1 MILLISSN
9 ELCAKSVHVFTWP
22 FSYES
27 DGSYK
32 GFEGFGKKLEHA
44 GWVKNNFEKEI
55 KMPDRKDDINKFRC
69 EYMLRQ
75 SLSKEAENL
84 YFSKNP
90 ACHVYN
96 YGRIFADSNGKKE
109 PSLFYLKTP
118 EKKEYYLPIAGI
130 ELYAYSFGLGI
141 LSMEVIFPDEKEY
154 NLHTDDAL
162 LFSLPEKATRYTSD
176 MIEEDADKIIS
187 DIEKY
192 GAVTRISEI
201 PSGSFSTDSPLAV
214 GIIDALSHE
223 EYITSFEDDIENIN
237 SLSKDF
243 DGHAFNMKNMRDIAV
258 DLNNEASFFKDII
271 LFGKLNSKEWEEKL
285 FEKKN
290 HIKDEKITSLSE
302 RRLYSMSLVFSSEP
316 EKKISSKRSS
326 KADEEPDNEAYSIF
340 DKTILRKNVTKRD
353 LIDIAEFLTVDGNL
367 FIISLSEYYGIK
379 ALSDNALETV
389 NTNESELLSD
399 VEKDS
404 LSNDLRRNFINFRDK
419 AYIKNPS
426 LGINENS
433 FFEGLFTY
441 FGIESSYNDFITRFS
456 DLTVTHS
463 KSKDSLFTD
472 LFIVFASI
480 AIIAIIAGGTGPVGA
495 KTFFIVVV
503 IILSFFIKE
512 ITALLSRLKKFLR
525 EHVHIDFKK

>member
-1 MILLISSN
+1 MILLVSSN

-27 DGSYK
+27 DGSNK

-44 GWVKNNFEKEI
+44 GWVKCEFGKEI

-75 SLSKEAENL
+75 SLSKEAENI

-90 ACHVYN
+90 VCHVYN

-201 PSGSFSTDSPLAV
+201 PSDSFSLYSPLAV

-237 SLSKDF
+237 SLTKDF

-258 DLNNEASFFKDII
+258 DLNSEASFFKDII
-271 LFGKLNSKEWEEKL
+271 LFGKLNSKEWEDKI

-290 HIKDEKITSLSE
+290 HIKDENIKSLSE
-302 RRLYSMSLVFSSEP
+302 SRLYSMSLVFSCVP
-316 EKKISSKRSS
+316 EKKSTSKRTA
-326 KADEEPDNEAYSIF
+326 KADGQPDSEEYSIF
-340 DKTILRKNVTKRD
+340 DGTTFRKNVMKRD
-353 LIDIAEFLTVDGNL
+353 FSDISGFLTVEGNF
-367 FIISLSEYYGIK
+367 FITALSEYYGIM
-379 ALSDNALETV
+379 ALSNDALEIIY
-389 NTNESELLSD
+389 TNESELLSD

-404 LSNDLRRNFINFRDK
+404 LSNELRRNFVSFRDK

-426 LGINENS
+426 SDIKGNS
-433 FFEGLFTY
+433 FFEGLLTY
-441 FGIESSYNDFITRFS
+441 FGIESSYNDFTTRFS
-456 DLTVTHS
+456 DLTITHS
-463 KSKDSLFTD
+463 KSKDSLFQD
-472 LFIVFASI
+472 LFIVFASM
-480 AIIAIIAGGTGPVGA
+480 AVIAIIAGGTGPVGA
-495 KTFFIVVV
+495 KTFFIVAV